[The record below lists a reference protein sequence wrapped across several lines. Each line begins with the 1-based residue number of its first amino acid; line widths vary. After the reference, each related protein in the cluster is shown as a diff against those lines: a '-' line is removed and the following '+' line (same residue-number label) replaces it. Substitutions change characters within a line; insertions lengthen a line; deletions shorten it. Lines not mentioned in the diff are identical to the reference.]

1 MVARRLCLP
10 TLALLV
16 WHSGSVLLAQRVD
29 RQAVPTILFNHQDA
43 HPISV
48 APFSFTSS
56 QCDGQEDVFFD
67 LVGHTIENGNILRVS
82 ADGQRVQSARL
93 PTGLGKHGEWHY
105 SVTSDGTLYAIFS
118 EASAHRLIELSTS
131 NEESRRTTL
140 QLPRYFHVHSFAVLP
155 EGNLMVAGSVPT
167 DETSSNP
174 RELPLLAWLT
184 SDGQVLRQ
192 EAQGELFDP
201 STFRSE
207 SFIAAG
213 RLNTFVAT
221 SSSKIRVFS
230 ARGDLMQTF
239 PFVKPTPNSSVSSL
253 QLVAGQIAIR
263 FVHPALTAASESG
276 SAKQAGISWGSY
288 YGPLTDSW
296 LLVNAVN
303 GDAEAFY
310 EMPADFA
317 GSAMCY
323 LGSHAFLYY
332 QVKSGKPAFVRAS
345 RFP

>member
-1 MVARRLCLP
+1 MVARRLWLP
-10 TLALLV
+10 TLALLI
-16 WHSGSVLLAQRVD
+16 WQSRSVLLAQQVD
-29 RQAVPTILFNHQDA
+29 RQAVPTIQLNLQDA

-48 APFSFTSS
+48 APFSFSSS

-67 LVGHTIENGNILRVS
+67 LVGHTIAIGNILRVS
-82 ADGQRVQSARL
+82 ADGQRVQPTRL
-93 PTGLGKHGEWHY
+93 PTDLGKNGEWHY

-118 EASAHRLIELSTS
+118 EASDHRLIEVSTS

-167 DETSSNP
+167 DETSNG

-192 EAQGELFDP
+192 EVQGELFDA

-221 SSSKIRVFS
+221 SSSNIRVFS
-230 ARGDLMQTF
+230 ARGDLIQTF
-239 PFVKPTPNSSVSSL
+239 PLVKPTPDSSVSSL

-263 FVHPALTAASESG
+263 FVHPALTAAGESG
-276 SAKQAGISWGSY
+276 SAKETGRSSSSY
-288 YGPLTDSW
+288 YGPLTNTW
-296 LLVNAVN
+296 LLVNAVS

-310 EMPADFA
+310 EMPPDFV

-332 QVKSGKPAFVRAS
+332 QARSGKPAFVRAT